1 MLFVDH
7 LPRALFPKTAFAFAA
22 LVCAS
27 ASFAD
32 TQGVGYETDGDRI
45 VFTVDV
51 AENFDLFETT
61 FLRLTGARSQAEPLF
76 FTEGRIFPAGTIQ
89 GEGEDFDPSAEGSIG
104 RWLCRGTRIGPAA
117 FVWPEADDAQIQTS
131 QVYLFPDDTRALATE
146 GIEGDDADV
155 RTISYGTGMYRG
167 FVGEQRQEFLGYNAT
182 GGVNL
187 RVTFV
192 LERRK

>member
-1 MLFVDH
+1 MLLVDYV
-7 LPRALFPKTAFAFAA
+7 PRGLLRKSTFALAA
-22 LVCAS
+22 LAGAS
-27 ASFAD
+27 ACFAG
-32 TQGVGYETDGDRI
+32 TPGVGYETGGDRI

-51 AENFDLFETT
+51 AEDFDLFETT
-61 FLRLTGARSQAEPLF
+61 FLRLTSMPSQPEPLF
-76 FTEGRIFPAGTIQ
+76 FSEGRIFPAGTIQ
-89 GEGEDFDPSAEGSIG
+89 GEGVDFDPNAGGSIG
-104 RWLCRGTRIGPAA
+104 RWLCRGTRIGPA

-146 GIEGDDADV
+146 GIEGDDTDV

-187 RVTFV
+187 RVMFI